1 MSQNHSKN
9 LTGDKRVFGYRWA
22 FTSLLGV
29 VLSYAFVFLAAL
41 PIRYM
46 RLMYGRKIFALTT
59 LTCIGTLLFF
69 GLWQWALVYFSLCF
83 LIGVYREFEEK
94 NFSIF
99 LASTVTIL
107 VTAGTNLF
115 AVFGYTRW
123 TGQNM
128 KLLLTEKAQPIHD
141 QLKEMPRFKEI
152 DLSELVWYIPS
163 GLIITLMVILFVSL
177 TVTKFPTSPKK
188 LIQLRMFRLPDW
200 AIWTFIIS
208 LAATFLDV
216 GNSLV
221 TLVGSNVLAISMA
234 AYFFQG
240 LAVFTYFL
248 DRLSIYGFWRL
259 LAYFLVFF
267 QMFIFISG
275 LGILDYWF
283 DFRFRDINNKK
294 KIKRSSI

>member
-9 LTGDKRVFGYRWA
+9 LFGGKSRSIGYRWA
-22 FTSLLGV
+22 FTSVMGV
-29 VLSYAFVFLAAL
+29 ILSYAFVFLAAL
-41 PIRYM
+41 PIRYL
-46 RLMYGRKIFALTT
+46 RLIYGRRVFVFTSFV
-59 LTCIGTLLFF
+59 CMGTLLAF

-83 LIGVYREFEEK
+83 LIGVYRELEEK

-99 LASTVTIL
+99 LASTVTVL

-128 KLLLTEKAQPIHD
+128 KVLLTEKAQPIYT
-141 QLKEMPRFKEI
+141 QLKDMPRFKEM
-152 DLSELVWYIPS
+152 DLTELVWFIPS

-177 TVTKFPTSPKK
+177 TVTKLPSSPKK
-188 LIQLRMFRLPDW
+188 QTQMRMFKLPDW
-200 AIWTFIIS
+200 AIWTFIVS
-208 LAATFLDV
+208 LAATFIDLGSV
-216 GNSLV
+216 FT
-221 TLVGSNVLAISMA
+221 TLVGSNILAISMA

-240 LAVFTYFL
+240 LAVFTNFL
-248 DRLSIYGFWRL
+248 DRLSIFGFWRL

-267 QMFIFISG
+267 QMFIFVSG

-283 DFRFRDINNKK
+283 DFRFRDNKNNKHVK
-294 KIKRSSI
+294 ES